1 MSELARIPLQFLGVE
16 SVETLSLAIG
26 ERRIADALPHGLF
39 LTDRDGKVTFW
50 NSAAE
55 RITGWSRSEA
65 IGQRCSILAGDAVN
79 GCPCGAGLLQC
90 GVAERSRSSLCCT
103 ISKRDG
109 LPQLIVKN
117 VVALYT
123 ADGLPVGT
131 LETFTDVAS
140 VPVATAPPAAPAALR
155 AAGALAGELCGL
167 VGGHEVM
174 RELFRMI
181 ALVARSRTTVMIT
194 GESGAGK
201 DRVAEAI
208 HRLGDRA
215 SRPLVHVSCAAL
227 DPAALDAELFG
238 DAGGRRRGKIAEA
251 DGGTLVLDEVG
262 DAPPAVQAKLLRV
275 VEERAF
281 GRAGE
286 ERPLA
291 LDVRLLCTTHRDLR
305 PFVKDGRLRADLYF
319 RLAAFPLRVPPLREH
334 AEDVPLLAER
344 FLAELGVGG
353 DRGLSKDALRLLR
366 AYPWPGNVRE
376 LRNALEYAALR
387 AGPGEIRPEHLPRDL
402 LGFRAERRAA
412 PGAAPDP
419 ETEARRALVEALE
432 RTGWNRTKAAEL
444 LGVSR
449 VTLWKRMRRLGIAD
463 PGER

>member
-1 MSELARIPLQFLGVE
+1 MPELAPIPLPFLGLD
-16 SVETLSLAIG
+16 SVETL
-26 ERRIADALPHGLF
+26 RRMADALPDGLF
-39 LTDRDGKVTFW
+39 LTDREGTVTFW
-50 NSAAE
+50 NRAAE
-55 RITGWSRSEA
+55 RITGWPRSEA
-65 IGQRCSILAGDAVN
+65 IGQRCSILAGDSVN
-79 GCPCGAGLLQC
+79 GCPCGAGLLKC

-103 ISKRDG
+103 IRKRDG
-109 LPQLIVKN
+109 APQLIVKN
-117 VVALYT
+117 AVPLFA
-123 ADGLPVGT
+123 ADGLPAGT

-140 VPVATAPPAAPAALR
+140 APIATAPPAGPAEPAALR
-155 AAGALAGELCGL
+155 DDGAPAGELCGL

-181 ALVARSRTTVMIT
+181 ALVARTRTTVMIT
-194 GESGAGK
+194 GESGTGK

-215 SRPLVHVSCAAL
+215 QRPLVRVSCAAL
-227 DPAALDAELFG
+227 GPAALDVELFG
-238 DAGGRRRGKIAEA
+238 DADGRRRGKIAEA

-291 LDVRLLCTTHRDLR
+291 VDVRLLCTTHRDLR

-344 FLAELGVGG
+344 FLSELGSG
-353 DRGLSKDALRLLR
+353 RGLSKDALRLLR

-387 AGPGEIRPEHLPRDL
+387 AGPGELRPEHLPRDV
-402 LGFRAERRAA
+402 LGFRAERRSA

-419 ETEARRALVEALE
+419 EAEARRALVEALE
-432 RTGWNRTKAAEL
+432 RTGWNRTQAAEL